1 MQSCFPAFWSNK
13 TLKIDQVTRI
23 LGCPEKPKQKGNGV
37 CSEASYTMHGGWGP
51 GTKLSNAVTCVS
63 KQPYGSLD
71 GEATDCRL
79 CDFMLNR
86 YSDYIALFLLPS
98 LAWELQWTGK

>member
-37 CSEASYTMHGGWGP
+37 CSEASYTMEGGDQAQ
-51 GTKLSNAVTCVS
+51 NY
-63 KQPYGSLD
+63 QMQSLVYLNSHI
-71 GEATDCRL
+71 EALMVRPLTAGFVIL
-79 CDFMLNR
+79 C
-86 YSDYIALFLLPS
+86 
-98 LAWELQWTGK
+98 